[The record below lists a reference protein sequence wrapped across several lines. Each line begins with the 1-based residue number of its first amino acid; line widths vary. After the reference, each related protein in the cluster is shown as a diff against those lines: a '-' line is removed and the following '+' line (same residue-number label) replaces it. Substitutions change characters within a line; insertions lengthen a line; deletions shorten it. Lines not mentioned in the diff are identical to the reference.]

1 MRIYCTFWTNGALA
15 QQALICSPNLL
26 QGFSRGLVGPTWC
39 NNHYVTTLWC
49 NMIRPNYSQN
59 GLMSHWQVC
68 GKFSLTTQNPEIYRD
83 LQNDE
88 KFCVWGKTFTEA
100 KQTLTKGP
108 CTKMVTLYHCLNW
121 ATCTHLFTMNLQMTP
136 LWLDFLCCDD
146 QALHQFHL
154 IEHNANM
161 LGSKFGPFLI
171 KLIKLKRIVD
181 DSFFYSTIQYWWIL
195 RMHICGT
202 MFHIFCGQ

>member
-1 MRIYCTFWTNGALA
+1 MHFFVKVAILYVSTKVRIYYTFWTNGALA

-39 NNHYVTTLWC
+39 NNHHVTTLWC

-121 ATCTHLFTMNLQMTP
+121 ATCTHLFTMNLQMK
-136 LWLDFLCCDD
+136 WFWHDFLWRDN
-146 QALHQFHL
+146 QAVHQFHL
-154 IEHNANM
+154 IERTMPTSLEVSLDH
-161 LGSKFGPFLI
+161 S
-171 KLIKLKRIVD
+171 
-181 DSFFYSTIQYWWIL
+181 YSNL
-195 RMHICGT
+195 LNSNEL
-202 MFHIFCGQ
+202 